1 MRDKSWKER
10 LYEIVDYPEKGDYFS
25 IMYDVFFIITIIIS
39 LIPLC
44 YKELS
49 DTLILIDRLCAG
61 VFIVDYILR
70 WVTANDSHKQWGKW
84 AFLLYPITPF
94 AIIDLLSI
102 LPSLSIINS
111 GFRLLRVLKVLKS
124 LRIFKLLRYSKRF
137 LIIRKIIKSQ
147 SKTLIS
153 VGGLLIGYII
163 VAAMFMFH
171 VEPESFDNLFQAMYW
186 STTTITRANYTG
198 IAPVT
203 WVGELVSM
211 VSSIIGLIVIALPTG
226 ILTGAYIAEISDTN
240 K

>member
-1 MRDKSWKER
+1 MREKTWKER
-10 LYEIVDYPEKGDYFS
+10 LYEIVSFPAKNDYFS
-25 IMYDVFFIITIIIS
+25 ILYDAFFIITIIFS

-44 YKELS
+44 YKELTE
-49 DTLILIDRLCAG
+49 TLILIDRVCAG

-70 WVTANDSHKQWGKW
+70 WITANDSHEKWGKW

-111 GFRLLRVLKVLKS
+111 GLRLLRLLRVLKA

-137 LIIRKIIKSQ
+137 LIVRKILKSQ

-153 VGGLLIGYII
+153 VAGLILGYII
-163 VAAMFMFH
+163 VAAMFIFH
-171 VEPESFDNLFQAMYW
+171 VEPDSFNNLFEAMYW
-186 STTTITRANYTG
+186 STTTVTRANYTG

-211 VSSIIGLIVIALPTG
+211 ISSIIGLIIIALPTG
-226 ILTGAYIAEISDTN
+226 IITGAYISEISREN
-240 K
+240 N